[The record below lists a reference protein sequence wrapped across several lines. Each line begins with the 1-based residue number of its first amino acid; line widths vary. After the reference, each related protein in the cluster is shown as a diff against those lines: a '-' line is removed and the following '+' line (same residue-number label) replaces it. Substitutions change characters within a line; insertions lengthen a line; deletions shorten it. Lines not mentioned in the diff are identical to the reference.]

1 MSSSFTVFV
10 TNRTIEDMNSMRKW
24 WKCEHY
30 CSSYLGCRWMEEM
43 ERAYLCCSEASGW
56 FSTERALCEPS
67 PNPLRRRTRFVL
79 LKPQTPLCLNKNAP
93 QSQPLPPGSGP
104 PERPQPS
111 RCLCSHLSRGF
122 GTGFPSHETCL
133 HLVLSQSLCRLWS
146 LVCPQWRPGH
156 TPVNKQAQ
164 RTGDIHC
171 DWFPGEQK
179 GGRVGAA
186 PWGPIKKQKV
196 FKSTSGSWG
205 EEWKDTFSLNASAEH
220 GLNWQQTRDIFSTVE
235 RIIHVLNMNLPLS

>member
-30 CSSYLGCRWMEEM
+30 CSSYLRCRWMEEM

-111 RCLCSHLSRGF
+111 RCLYSHLSRGF

-133 HLVLSQSLCRLWS
+133 HLVLSQSLCPPLITGLSPVTPRT
-146 LVCPQWRPGH
+146 H
-156 TPVNKQAQ
+156 TCKQA
-164 RTGDIHC
+164 
-171 DWFPGEQK
+171 
-179 GGRVGAA
+179 
-186 PWGPIKKQKV
+186 
-196 FKSTSGSWG
+196 GS
-205 EEWKDTFSLNASAEH
+205 ED
-220 GLNWQQTRDIFSTVE
+220 R
-235 RIIHVLNMNLPLS
+235 